1 MVKLAK
7 LSLFLYIII
16 FTVTTS
22 VVLNRAALLVTI
34 FCCGLGYIKSY
45 RELKMPK
52 NRFFIS
58 LLLYG
63 IMLYISRLYTITPAV
78 KANAVFMSYA
88 VMLIITFFLTVNV
101 KNEDDIHFFLNA
113 FVIASVVQLIYM
125 LSVYGAN
132 IFEIIAK
139 SDEGIRIGDE
149 VSNSNSV
156 GMSFAYGSM
165 IALYFLL
172 NVPCGRMKKL
182 LYAAVVLMGI
192 VMALFSGSRK
202 ALVMIF
208 IGAVIIMY
216 GKGNNVNIL
225 KAIVGFV
232 TGICLLLL
240 LYNVIKENEMFSVV
254 YLRMK
259 ELLEGLSG
267 KGRLDNSSK
276 ERLRMINT
284 GMKAF
289 SESPLWGQGI
299 YASYRYFRTYAHNN
313 FVEVL
318 MNTGLIGFTI
328 FYFPYID
335 GMIKFLRIDKTSRLY
350 RIMLFLFLWIL
361 FGGVGMITY
370 YDKYSNFLISLVG
383 SYFMFCKKRES

>member
-34 FCCGLGYIKSY
+34 FCCGLGYIKSHS
-45 RELKMPK
+45 ELKMPK

-172 NVPCGRMKKL
+172 NVPCNKMKKL

-225 KAIVGFV
+225 KTMVGFV
-232 TGICLLLL
+232 TGICLLFL

-254 YLRMK
+254 YSRMK

-284 GMKAF
+284 GVEAF

-370 YDKYSNFLISLVG
+370 YDKYSNCLISLVG
-383 SYFMFCKKRES
+383 SYFMFCKKGES